1 MDASKV
7 EPTITGEGPVVV
19 LVHPLGADR
28 RYWNSVVESLPG
40 RTLITYDLP
49 GHGGTPPADEQYSIE
64 ELGEQLLSMMTGL
77 GHQTFS
83 IVGVSIG
90 GLVAQ
95 AVGAVAPERLQ
106 SLVLADTVAVYPPD
120 FAANLS
126 ARSVSV
132 LETGTAGLVDATLA
146 MWFTADY
153 IAADGSGVG
162 LVRSM
167 LASAHPQG
175 YAQACRALVEAM
187 GNAFQSRELV
197 MTTPVDQLL
206 ATAVAPTGQR
216 VTRASSAT
224 GGNHT
229 AAVTCVDAEQN
240 VISLLVSIYQEFG
253 CFEYIHELG
262 FFVNNR
268 LKGAD
273 LAPLSEDRRPI
284 HTLSPMILE
293 TPEAVIALATPGADA
308 QVQVLAQVIDDILA
322 HGSDIGAAID
332 SPRWRLQDGYL
343 LCEEGMDPER
353 ISSFEQVGHEVHP
366 LPFGHM
372 NFGAVAIAGF
382 ADDRPFSIADR
393 RRSYSADAI

>member
-1 MDASKV
+1 MDASQV

-175 YAQACRALVEAM
+175 YAQACRALVA
-187 GNAFQSRELV
+187 
-197 MTTPVDQLL
+197 
-206 ATAVAPTGQR
+206 
-216 VTRASSAT
+216 
-224 GGNHT
+224 
-229 AAVTCVDAEQN
+229 
-240 VISLLVSIYQEFG
+240 
-253 CFEYIHELG
+253 
-262 FFVNNR
+262 
-268 LKGAD
+268 AD
-273 LAPLSEDRRPI
+273 LTASTPAIGVPTLILCGGDDLPAFTAGAQWLDEHMPDTRLSWLEGGRHGAVLECADSTLAELAGFLPLS
-284 HTLSPMILE
+284 
-293 TPEAVIALATPGADA
+293 
-308 QVQVLAQVIDDILA
+308 QQ
-322 HGSDIGAAID
+322 
-332 SPRWRLQDGYL
+332 
-343 LCEEGMDPER
+343 
-353 ISSFEQVGHEVHP
+353 
-366 LPFGHM
+366 
-372 NFGAVAIAGF
+372 
-382 ADDRPFSIADR
+382 
-393 RRSYSADAI
+393 